1 MAASAER
8 ILPGLHPQGE
18 VEKKLALDSWHEAR
32 EVDVH
37 F

>member
-1 MAASAER
+1 MVASAER
-8 ILPGLHPQGE
+8 TLPGLHPQGE
-18 VEKKLALDSWHEAR
+18 VEKKPALDSWHEAR